1 MKKYN
6 VGIVGYGWVAT
17 AHIPAINATPLGQV
31 TAVCSS
37 RKLDAAALSA
47 QYGGRISVYN
57 DLDEMLANPDIHV
70 VSLCGFPT
78 QRLDQVVRAARA
90 GKHLILE
97 KPLCLSLKEL
107 RAMHKAVKQ
116 ARVKTCVCFECR
128 YSSQFQVTKAI
139 LDRGLL
145 GHVHYGEVDYYHGIG
160 PWYAAVPLVP
170 AQGRGRQLAARSRL
184 PRHGRP
190 AALPGQRGRRGHE
203 LRHQVQEQALR
214 AVRVSEHERDDPQV
228 QERRRGQVHVLD

>member
-17 AHIPAINATPLGQV
+17 AHIPAINATTLGQV

-47 QYGGRISVYN
+47 QHGGRISVYN

-78 QRLDQVVRAARA
+78 QRLDQVIRAARA

-107 RAMHKAVKQ
+107 RAMQKAVKQ
-116 ARVKTCVCFECR
+116 GEGQDLRLLRVPL
-128 YSSQFQVTKAI
+128 FQPVPGHQGRPGPGPAGPRA
-139 LDRGLL
+139 LRRGGLL
-145 GHVHYGEVDYYHGIG
+145 PRHRPLVC
-160 PWYAAVPLVP
+160 PVPLVP
-170 AQGRGRQLAARSRL
+170 GARTRAAAPCSRPAATPWTPCCCAWAARSSR
-184 PRHGRP
+184 
-190 AALPGQRGRRGHE
+190 
-203 LRHQVQEQALR
+203 
-214 AVRVSEHERDDPQV
+214 S
-228 QERRRGQVHVLD
+228 

>member
-47 QYGGRISVYN
+47 PARRPASSVYN

-90 GKHLILE
+90 GQAPHPGKAALPFAQGTARDAQGREAGEGQDLRLLRV
-97 KPLCLSLKEL
+97 PL
-107 RAMHKAVKQ
+107 RQPVPGHQGRPRPGPA
-116 ARVKTCVCFECR
+116 
-128 YSSQFQVTKAI
+128 
-139 LDRGLL
+139 

-160 PWYAAVPLVP
+160 PWYAQFRWCRT
-170 AQGRGRQLAARSRL
+170 QGRGRQLPARSRL
-184 PRHGRP
+184 PRAWTRCCCAW
-190 AALPGQRGRRGHE
+190 AAR
-203 LRHQVQEQALR
+203 
-214 AVRVSEHERDDPQV
+214 SSKS
-228 QERRRGQVHVLD
+228 